1 VTGAENRYVL
11 ISKGKK
17 KDSNLKEPVF
27 IFVRRKKD
35 EDSIQLWRRIA
46 KTEYTDLPDTGYLS
60 FCGQLSDWDLCSD
73 MG

>member
-1 VTGAENRYVL
+1 MTGAGNRYVL

-46 KTEYTDLPDTGYLS
+46 KTEYTDLTDTGYLS
-60 FCGQLSDWDLCSD
+60 FCGQLSD
-73 MG
+73 